1 MPKKFYL
8 DPSDFSCLPDAKQ
21 DELVAELIA
30 WIRTKNHFPVYYFNE
45 AGVKEEILKVA
56 KKNDVKVEDGKLVTQ
71 ASTGL
76 LLLDYMF
83 PNLHYVDAGYYDGNC
98 MVNRFNDDVKLAK
111 CLKGYMSRYTLNSMR
126 TAFFQLGRMLWQT
139 AINYA
144 PMRAK
149 GIFEYGAKPGDRVYD
164 YSCGFGGRMLGC
176 LASKNNYYYI
186 GCEPN
191 TDTFEH
197 LNELGAA
204 IAAATGRKGR
214 YELHNCCSEDLDL
227 GEETIDF
234 AFSCPPFFAFE
245 RYCDEDTQCYN
256 RFKEYDVWLE
266 NYVRPTIRNIYKALK
281 PGCKMATDIL
291 DFQWR
296 NQDYHLVA
304 DWKRIAA
311 EEGFTLVESIPV
323 MSRSNARKNGKENP
337 DKLEQVYFFQK

>member
-30 WIRTKNHFPVYYFNE
+30 WIRPKNHFPVYYFNE

-111 CLKGYMSRYTLNSMR
+111 CLKGYMSRYALNSMR

-149 GIFEYGAKPGDRVYD
+149 AIFEYGAKPGDRVYD

-197 LNELGAA
+197 LNELGTA
-204 IAAATGRKGR
+204 IAAATGSKGR

-256 RFKEYDVWLE
+256 RFKEYDVWL
-266 NYVRPTIRNIYKALK
+266 
-281 PGCKMATDIL
+281 
-291 DFQWR
+291 
-296 NQDYHLVA
+296 
-304 DWKRIAA
+304 
-311 EEGFTLVESIPV
+311 
-323 MSRSNARKNGKENP
+323 
-337 DKLEQVYFFQK
+337 

>member
-30 WIRTKNHFPVYYFNE
+30 WIRTKNHFPIYYFNE

-149 GIFEYGAKPGDRVYD
+149 AIF
-164 YSCGFGGRMLGC
+164 
-176 LASKNNYYYI
+176 
-186 GCEPN
+186 
-191 TDTFEH
+191 
-197 LNELGAA
+197 
-204 IAAATGRKGR
+204 
-214 YELHNCCSEDLDL
+214 
-227 GEETIDF
+227 
-234 AFSCPPFFAFE
+234 
-245 RYCDEDTQCYN
+245 
-256 RFKEYDVWLE
+256 
-266 NYVRPTIRNIYKALK
+266 
-281 PGCKMATDIL
+281 
-291 DFQWR
+291 
-296 NQDYHLVA
+296 
-304 DWKRIAA
+304 
-311 EEGFTLVESIPV
+311 
-323 MSRSNARKNGKENP
+323 
-337 DKLEQVYFFQK
+337 